1 MSQTASPFVLR
12 ILLLPFPQRPFNLI
26 LLPLPLGS
34 HISNTRILCIL
45 YCGVLAYI
53 CNMHVCHLKF
63 FQRRSDLLDG
73 LHTAAMTHANAL
85 SDVNAVSD
93 ALLEHRRSYKCR

>member
-1 MSQTASPFVLR
+1 
-12 ILLLPFPQRPFNLI
+12 
-26 LLPLPLGS
+26 
-34 HISNTRILCIL
+34 
-45 YCGVLAYI
+45 
-53 CNMHVCHLKF
+53 MHVCHLKF

-93 ALLEHRRSYKCR
+93 VLLEHRRSYKCR